1 MKKLLCVLIFGMMFG
16 QAKLETRIYSIEN
29 FSIAANEVQYFDLDE
44 LTGYSISY
52 AQVSIFRIDNLV
64 SYDSQSRLYF
74 QSHFTNYGGGTE
86 WTGFY
91 VNINNYNDIISDA
104 NFDQGGYTTY
114 KGGESLL
121 RFYMSGGGLDADITL
136 SITAEF
142 PQEDTGYIED
152 GFDYCL
158 HTGANLV
165 SSPCRDEVAI
175 ESAIPSDILQNIT
188 GIITEG
194 GAASNL
200 GGNWVGSLNGLG
212 GGKGYWVISDIDGC
226 FNYTCSEEN

>member
-1 MKKLLCVLIFGMMFG
+1 MKKLLCVLMFGMMFG
-16 QAKLETRIYSIEN
+16 QTELTTRTYELPFDCALGEATYIY
-29 FSIAANEVQYFDLDE
+29 LDE
-44 LTGYSISY
+44 LTGIPLTTAS
-52 AQVSIFRIDNLV
+52 VSIFDVEDISV
-64 SYDSQSRLYF
+64 
-74 QSHFTNYGGGTE
+74 
-86 WTGFY
+86 
-91 VNINNYNDIISDA
+91 NNYARLNLKSSYSA
-104 NFDQGGYTTY
+104 NSPDGLETYWKEHLVYVYDTGSWGGSSAPIYY
-114 KGGESLL
+114 YNANQFK
-121 RFYMSGGGLDADITL
+121 LDCDFANAIGTLIL
-136 SITAEF
+136 SITSEF

>member
-1 MKKLLCVLIFGMMFG
+1 MKKLLCVLMFGMMFG
-16 QAKLETRIYSIEN
+16 QTKLETREYILPSNTLNYDIINDRYVHTLNIEDIRDLTGSQSNLYIIRPYMDLSICSYQWVQ
-29 FSIAANEVQYFDLDE
+29 FYDANENY
-44 LTGYSISY
+44 G
-52 AQVSIFRIDNLV
+52 V
-64 SYDSQSRLYF
+64 SYSSSAPHPFMWNNTSPVDEFIL
-74 QSHFTNYGGGTE
+74 N
-86 WTGFY
+86 
-91 VNINNYNDIISDA
+91 NINGSEFNIKFYNNNCDGDIV
-104 NFDQGGYTTY
+104 
-114 KGGESLL
+114 LL
-121 RFYMSGGGLDADITL
+121 
-136 SITAEF
+136 ITAEF

-194 GAASNL
+194 GAASNI

-226 FNYTCSEEN
+226 FNYTCSEN

>member
-1 MKKLLCVLIFGMMFG
+1 MIRMNNDKVRFFD
-16 QAKLETRIYSIEN
+16 
-29 FSIAANEVQYFDLDE
+29 NESTIGILGSTHCDFD
-44 LTGYSISY
+44 
-52 AQVSIFRIDNLV
+52 
-64 SYDSQSRLYF
+64 
-74 QSHFTNYGGGTE
+74 GTL
-86 WTGFY
+86 
-91 VNINNYNDIISDA
+91 
-104 NFDQGGYTTY
+104 
-114 KGGESLL
+114 SLL
-121 RFYMSGGGLDADITL
+121 V
-136 SITAEF
+136 TAEF

-200 GGNWVGSLNGLG
+200 GGMWVGSLNGLG

>member
-1 MKKLLCVLIFGMMFG
+1 MKKLLCVLMFGMMFG
-16 QAKLETRIYSIEN
+16 QT
-29 FSIAANEVQYFDLDE
+29 E
-44 LTGYSISY
+44 LTTREYIIP
-52 AQVSIFRIDNLV
+52 VNL
-64 SYDSQSRLYF
+64 
-74 QSHFTNYGGGTE
+74 N
-86 WTGFY
+86 
-91 VNINNYNDIISDA
+91 NDIVDILELTNTNLKFYSVRVYPDIDK
-104 NFDQGGYTTY
+104 NNDPCTPTVKNSWGSGMNSF
-114 KGGESLL
+114 ESLTFNNTYIDAPQHSAVDD
-121 RFYMSGGGLDADITL
+121 FYIINDGYYDERTLIKFSQTFNNPCEITNVHFWV
-136 SITAEF
+136 TANF
-142 PQEDTGYIED
+142 PQEETGYIED

-212 GGKGYWVISDIDGC
+212 GGK
-226 FNYTCSEEN
+226 